1 MRKLFLTLIAGALI
15 LGCQKTPI
23 DPNDPNNPNNPG
35 GGGGGGDPLAVER
48 VQNVFGVNFSG
59 TWCGPCG
66 ANGIPALYNAKTAHS
81 GKFHGIKVGLNG
93 SGATDPFNIS
103 SGSELANAYYPP
115 GPRGIPGFGAGHSF
129 FAGGNIPAWTA
140 RVNEIVATPASQ
152 VKAGLAI
159 TKEIKGDSLI
169 FKVRVT
175 TFTAL
180 PEALYTL
187 TVFVAEDDLVA
198 NQAGQTTN
206 PFTHKMVYR
215 GYATIPFTPTYGVW
229 GHALTEMPVP
239 IAANTT
245 IEKRFGYVKPA
256 GLNPDVSYTKAY
268 AYALLTRID
277 LTTFKPAEILNSAR
291 TK

>member
-1 MRKLFLTLIAGALI
+1 MRKLFFTLMAGVLI
-15 LGCQKTPI
+15 LGCQKTPV
-23 DPNDPNNPNNPG
+23 DPADPNNPNNP
-35 GGGGGGDPLAVER
+35 GGGGGDPLAVER
-48 VQNVFGVNFSG
+48 VQNAFGVNFSG

-66 ANGIPALYNAKTAHS
+66 ANGIPALYNAKTAHA

-93 SGATDPFNIS
+93 SGASDPFSVS
-103 SGSELANAYYPP
+103 SGSELANAYYPA
-115 GPRGIPGFGAGHSF
+115 GPRGIPGFGAGATF
-129 FAGGNIPAWTA
+129 FTGGNIPAWTA
-140 RVNEIVATPASQ
+140 RIGEIISTPTAN

-169 FKVRVT
+169 FNVRVK

-180 PEALYTL
+180 PEGMYTL
-187 TVFVAEDDLVA
+187 AVYVVEDDLIA

-206 PFTHKMVYR
+206 PFNHKMVFR
-215 GYATIPFTPTYGVW
+215 GYAMIPFTPTYGAM
-229 GHALTEMPVP
+229 GHPLTELPAP

-245 IEKRFGYVKPA
+245 IDRRFGYVKPA

-268 AYALLTRID
+268 AYAMLTRMD
-277 LTTFKPAEILNSAR
+277 MTTFKPAEVVNSAR

>member
-1 MRKLFLTLIAGALI
+1 MRKLFFTLLAGALI

-35 GGGGGGDPLAVER
+35 GGGGDPLAVER
-48 VQNVFGVNFSG
+48 VQNAFGVNFSG

-66 ANGIPALYNAKTAHS
+66 ANGIPALYDAKTTHA

-93 SGATDPFNIS
+93 SGASDPFNVS

-129 FAGGNIPAWTA
+129 FPGGNIPAWRA
-140 RVNEIVATPASQ
+140 RVDEILNTPAAN

-169 FKVRVT
+169 FNVRMK
-175 TFTAL
+175 TFSAL
-180 PEALYTL
+180 AEGMYTL
-187 TVFVAEDDLVA
+187 TVFVAEDGLVA
-198 NQAGQTTN
+198 NQAGQTSN

-215 GYATIPFTPTYGVW
+215 GYAVIPFTPTYGVW
-229 GHALTEMPVP
+229 GHPLTELPTA

-245 IEKRFGYVKPA
+245 IEKRFGYVKPS
-256 GLNPDVSYTKAY
+256 GLNPDVNYTNAY
-268 AYALLTRID
+268 AYAVLTRFN
-277 LTTFKPAEILNSAR
+277 LTTGKPAEIVNSAR
-291 TK
+291 TR